1 MYKKF
6 AKNNKNEMI
15 EHVEQRYFQVI
26 EHKVKKI
33 Q

>member
-15 EHVEQRYFQVI
+15 EHVEQRYFQVN